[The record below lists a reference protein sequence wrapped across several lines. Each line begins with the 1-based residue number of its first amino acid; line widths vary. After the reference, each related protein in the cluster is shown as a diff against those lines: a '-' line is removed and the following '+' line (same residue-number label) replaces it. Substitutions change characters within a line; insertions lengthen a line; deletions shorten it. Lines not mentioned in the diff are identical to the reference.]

1 MASAQTMSERIS
13 IGGALKTPTILTV
26 AQLRAEDMRSATVN
40 RRLDGKDVPSTVRGV
55 PLTEA
60 EAITPVHSPLPVAT
74 GRPMAASRSRTGRSG
89 SWLLTTPT
97 KRRPPSRV
105 AAASQFRVV
114 RGKVRSS
121 SAGYLRR
128 SSGPVWR
135 LYARITAS
143 ATPTMTLKACASL
156 ALQRA

>member
-40 RRLDGKDVPSTVRGV
+40 RRLDGKDVPSTVRVV

-114 RGKVRSS
+114 RGKFAAAALAIRDVHP
-121 SAGYLRR
+121 
-128 SSGPVWR
+128 GPYGAFMHGSR
-135 LYARITAS
+135 
-143 ATPTMTLKACASL
+143 L
-156 ALQRA
+156 ALLPP